1 MTPERLQAFVAVVEY
16 KGFTTAAD
24 ALYTSQSA
32 LSQQIRTLEKSLGF
46 DLFDHKSR
54 RFSLTSAG
62 QAFYPRAKQLLSLY
76 HQAVTEAKVAQEG
89 KPMQPLRVG
98 CLYDQITQYW
108 LNLFHLSPEVEERYK
123 PTAMRFPDR
132 MTLYHEI
139 QRGNVDICVQ
149 IENASI
155 ADFQLE
161 FMPLITCRELVI
173 SLYSSVLFDKEEL
186 TLKDLDAYRVAIHY
200 PPGYVLYEDYLR
212 IELERRR
219 GDTMIFNP
227 SDFPHVEYGIP
238 IVLLMPEIRFP
249 KDKLSYA
256 RPLAWGDGVR
266 VGFVLKPDCRENVRR
281 YAEEI
286 KGIIEEKGNPW

>member
-1 MTPERLQAFVAVVEY
+1 MTPERLKAFVAVVDC
-16 KGFTTAAD
+16 KGFSAAAE

-54 RFSLTSAG
+54 RMVLTPAG
-62 QAFYPRAKQLLSLY
+62 QAFYPRAKELLSLY
-76 HQAVTEAKVAQEG
+76 QQALSEARVAKEG

-108 LNLFHLSPEVEERYK
+108 LNLFHLSPEVESRYK

-139 QRGNVDICVQ
+139 QRGNADICVQ
-149 IENASI
+149 IENAAI
-155 ADFQLE
+155 DDFQLE
-161 FMPLITCRELVI
+161 FIPLITCRELCI
-173 SLYSSVLFDKEEL
+173 SLYSSLLFEKEEL
-186 TLKDLDAYRVAIHY
+186 TLEDLDQYRVAIHY
-200 PPGYVLYEDYLR
+200 PPGYVLYEDHLR

-219 GDTMIFNP
+219 GATMIFNP

-249 KDKLSYA
+249 KDKLNYA
-256 RPLAWGDGVR
+256 RPLAWGEGIR
-266 VGFVLKPDCRENVRR
+266 VGFVLRRDCRENVRR
-281 YAEEI
+281 YAQEI
-286 KGIIEEKGNPW
+286 KDIIEEKGSPW